1 MVTVNSLIYMKMPD
15 GSVTDYNR
23 IFDVTDR
30 VLGTKK
36 NKYKDTERAL
46 YQYRDA
52 MRNLDAVR
60 NRYTDIVAPLH
71 VDEAPY
77 LRNPALRVLASEEN
91 RIERSALTKILQ
103 TAERES
109 EEAKRNVAGMIHLL
123 SDDRQKLIMVAHYIC
138 FAEWKHISAV
148 MGFQNRWAKDVHVRA
163 MKTLKE
169 RLCEGELTEQSAQME
184 LSIGSLIRQW
194 KKEESEW
201 DMRNR
206 EKQRNEKQDDLRL
219 LLGL

>member
-1 MVTVNSLIYMKMPD
+1 MVTVNSLIYLKMPD

-23 IFDVTDR
+23 IFDATDW

-36 NKYKDTERAL
+36 NKYKDTERTL

-60 NRYTDIVAPLH
+60 NRYTDIVAPLCF
-71 VDEAPY
+71 DEAPY
-77 LRNPALRVLASEEN
+77 LRNPALGALYSEEN
-91 RIERSALTKILQ
+91 RLERSALTKILQ

-109 EEAKRNVAGMIHLL
+109 EEARRNVARMIHLL
-123 SDDRQKLIMVAHYIC
+123 SNDKQKLIMVAHYIC
-138 FAEWKHISAV
+138 FADWKHISAV

-163 MKTLKE
+163 MKTIEK
-169 RLCEGELTEQSAQME
+169 RLREGGLTELSAQME
-184 LSIGSLIRQW
+184 FSIRALIHQW

-201 DMRNR
+201 EMRER
-206 EKQRNEKQDDLRL
+206 EKDKTGKKDDLRL